1 MDASPSK
8 RSRKATRQTG
18 EAVQSDN
25 LTNLTSSLMSK
36 EIPAD
41 KDNTPLFTLED
52 EKNKELDE
60 SISAL
65 RRELDTLAKK
75 KEALLSEE
83 DMSLE
88 KAHLMNDE
96 HIDRLHRYNDIKDS
110 GQILFGK
117 LAELKGKTV
126 KEIYEEYGVNLKD

>member
-96 HIDRLHRYNDIKDS
+96 HIDRLHRYNDIKDA